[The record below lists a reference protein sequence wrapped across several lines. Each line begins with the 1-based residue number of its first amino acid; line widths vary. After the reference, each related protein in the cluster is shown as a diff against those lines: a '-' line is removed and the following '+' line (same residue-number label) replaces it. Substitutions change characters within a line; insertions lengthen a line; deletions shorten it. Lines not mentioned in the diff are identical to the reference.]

1 MITTAFWG
9 IGLGIGLWMLA
20 VYAFPPRP
28 SLRALVDQLQADPPS
43 APILTANSAGWALSV
58 GRPFVGT
65 LGSIGMP
72 SKSLRDDLAV
82 IGKSVD
88 HHLAEKAVL
97 TLTGMLVPPLVQL
110 VLVVADAGLTW
121 EILLAASVLSGVGGF
136 FVPDINVRREAERRR
151 STFRH
156 ALSAYLNL
164 IRVLLAGGAGVDG
177 ALKYA
182 VSVGKGWAFDQLRHA
197 LVTSRLTRSTPWSAL
212 RQLGVELGVQPLT
225 ELAASVSLA
234 GTEGARVRASLA
246 AKATALRTREL
257 TLAES
262 AAQAA
267 TERMSVPVVVL
278 CAGFLIFIGF
288 PAVANVLG
296 GL

>member
-1 MITTAFWG
+1 MITMAFWG

-20 VYAFPPRP
+20 VYVFPPRP
-28 SLRALVDQLQADPPS
+28 SLRDLVNQLQADPPS

-58 GRPFVGT
+58 GKPFVGT
-65 LGSIGMP
+65 LGSVGMP
-72 SKSLRDDLAV
+72 SKPLRDGLAI

-88 HHLAEKAVL
+88 HHLAKKAVL
-97 TLTGMLVPPLVQL
+97 ALTGMLLPPLVQL
-110 VLVVADAGLTW
+110 VLVVADAGLGW
-121 EILLAASVLSGVGGF
+121 EILLAASVLFGAGGF
-136 FVPDINVRREAERRR
+136 FFPDINVRREAERRR

>member
-1 MITTAFWG
+1 MAFWG

-20 VYAFPPRP
+20 VYVFPPRP
-28 SLRALVDQLQADPPS
+28 SLRALVNQLQADPPS

-58 GRPFVGT
+58 GKPFVGT
-65 LGSIGMP
+65 LSSVGVP
-72 SKSLRDDLAV
+72 SKPLRDDLAV
-82 IGKSVD
+82 IGKGVD

-97 TLTGMLVPPLVQL
+97 ALTGMLLPPLVQL
-110 VLVVADAGLTW
+110 VLVVADAGLGW
-121 EILLAASVLSGVGGF
+121 EILLAASVLFGVSGF
-136 FVPDINVRREAERRR
+136 FCPDINVHREAERRR

-182 VSVGKGWAFDQLRHA
+182 GNVGKGWAFDQLRHA

>member
-1 MITTAFWG
+1 MAFWG
-9 IGLGIGLWMLA
+9 MGLGIGLWMLTA
-20 VYAFPPRP
+20 YAFPPRP
-28 SLRALVDQLQADPPS
+28 SLRALVDQLQADPAPT
-43 APILTANSAGWALSV
+43 PILSADSEGWALSA
-58 GRPFVGT
+58 GRPFVAALAS
-65 LGSIGMP
+65 LGVP
-72 SKSLRDDLAV
+72 SRSLRGDLAV

-88 HHLAEKAVL
+88 HHLAEKAIL
-97 TLTGMLVPPLVQL
+97 ALTGLLLPPLVQL
-110 VLVVADAGLTW
+110 VLVLADAGVGW
-121 EILLAASVLSGVGGF
+121 EIPLAASVLFGVGGF
-136 FVPDINVRREAERRR
+136 FLPDINVRREAARRR

-182 VSVGKGWAFDQLRHA
+182 VGVGKGWAFDQLRHA
-197 LVTSRLTRSTPWSAL
+197 LVTARLTRSTPWSAL

-234 GTEGARVRASLA
+234 GTEGARVRGSLA

-257 TLAES
+257 TLAEGD
-262 AAQAA
+262 AQAA